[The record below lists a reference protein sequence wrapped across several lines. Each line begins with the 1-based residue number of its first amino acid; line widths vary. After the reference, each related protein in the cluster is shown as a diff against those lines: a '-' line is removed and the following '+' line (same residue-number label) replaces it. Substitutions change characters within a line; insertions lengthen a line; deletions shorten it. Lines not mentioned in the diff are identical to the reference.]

1 MQGRTKVNFPVGF
14 IAEGLEWRWHRQFCQ
29 KRGKICNIFSSS
41 KRSKAFADFVGIS
54 FLLSIL
60 PTPTIRSPLL
70 PFLPISWDSRRQV
83 VGIVY
88 LPNLITKPL
97 QLQKTTKNSPWAE
110 KTLPAPATKK
120 SPPIFTNFVRTRSD
134 QFPRSAKC
142 WDFLNFDLLLRIWNT
157 FILT

>member
-1 MQGRTKVNFPVGF
+1 MKLTGCTPATGSFSTTRAQGEERLSSPGKSQG
-14 IAEGLEWRWHRQFCQ
+14 EKLCQ
-29 KRGKICNIFSSS
+29 KLKDFCKSYRICQKHCDNSLKYCDNYLKINCHKNLSKERENMQHFFSS

-97 QLQKTTKNSPWAE
+97 QLQKTTKNSP
-110 KTLPAPATKK
+110 
-120 SPPIFTNFVRTRSD
+120 
-134 QFPRSAKC
+134 
-142 WDFLNFDLLLRIWNT
+142 
-157 FILT
+157 